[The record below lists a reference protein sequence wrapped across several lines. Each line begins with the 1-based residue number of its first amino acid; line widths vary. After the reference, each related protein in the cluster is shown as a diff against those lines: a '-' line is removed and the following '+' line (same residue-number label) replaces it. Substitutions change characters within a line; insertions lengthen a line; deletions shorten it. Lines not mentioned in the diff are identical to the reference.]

1 MITNYKE
8 YKVTFHLYIGQEVY
22 YLFKRNP
29 KRGYIKEID
38 ISIEEM
44 NDNTINPVIKYRIDD
59 NWYKEEELWTNKKLF
74 QNWINEN
81 MCYIKNLECST
92 DNGLWLE
99 NANIEDEIKV
109 KILSVFERI
118 NNKHPWKKRKIAEI
132 FYFNK
137 DQKPRFRFVPF
148 EDIIPIDTPSNI
160 TGDKFEL
167 INKYGQHYVEDS
179 IYNFVNY
186 DGIKI

>member
-22 YLFKRNP
+22 YLFKRNH

-44 NDNTINPVIKYRIDD
+44 NDNTINP
-59 NWYKEEELWTNKKLF
+59 
-74 QNWINEN
+74 
-81 MCYIKNLECST
+81 
-92 DNGLWLE
+92 
-99 NANIEDEIKV
+99 
-109 KILSVFERI
+109 
-118 NNKHPWKKRKIAEI
+118 
-132 FYFNK
+132 
-137 DQKPRFRFVPF
+137 
-148 EDIIPIDTPSNI
+148 IIR
-160 TGDKFEL
+160 
-167 INKYGQHYVEDS
+167 YGQHYVEDS